1 MKSSEHC
8 PIFEMVLKIL
18 WANAFNLSPI
28 SWEVWDLQIEPN
40 CNIRGWVNAASCL
53 GGSLLKS
60 TVKITL
66 SFKIYAYLVNVLSII
81 FICILLY
88 IGFLNISLQNK
99 TRKIDKLNNEILSL
113 QSSNLLLTRDIN
125 FKERQLYITETFTN
139 SDNAVENIK
148 NKKLSDDNINALN
161 VIIKDYY
168 KTLEF

>member
-1 MKSSEHC
+1 MIISNAVFNFIKS
-8 PIFEMVLKIL
+8 K
-18 WANAFNLSPI
+18 LS
-28 SWEVWDLQIEPN
+28 
-40 CNIRGWVNAASCL
+40 GFF
-53 GGSLLKS
+53 KS
-60 TVKITL
+60 KYFL
-66 SFKIYAYLVNVLSII
+66 LSII